1 MLRGKHLLVCVL
13 LSLSACG
20 GGGSDGGSDDFP
32 NVPPTQGNRILGMD
46 VKEVPSVTYAAAYG
60 EAVALGV
67 REVSVSLDW
76 VGLEPTVGNYDD
88 TLPGLIEAFYP
99 TQSAYLT
106 LVLRPLDTAGPRL
119 PADLAGLPF
128 DDPAVI
134 TAFEN
139 FLTHLYG
146 QLSNMNSSGRLRWI
160 HVGNEIDSDLGS
172 DSVKWTQWQT
182 FFSAAKTRIES
193 LWGAGIEVSSV
204 VQFGGLKNPAVLARY
219 NNLLPLLD
227 AAAVTYYPLDNDLT
241 MRPTTEVA
249 ADFSYIVNT
258 IGGKQILLQE
268 CGYASSAVNLSS
280 EADQADFI
288 SAVFAAWDTHRA
300 RIDLIDFTWQ
310 YDVSEATADQWV
322 IDYGMSGQPNENEF
336 KHYLWSLGLHNH
348 DSTEKLAWQRLRNEM
363 VARDWIK

>member
-1 MLRGKHLLVCVL
+1 MLRGNHLLVFVL

-20 GGGSDGGSDDFP
+20 GGGSDGGSD
-32 NVPPTQGNRILGMD
+32 NSQGGPPAQGNRILGLD
-46 VKEVPSVTYAAAYG
+46 VKEVPSVTYATAYG

-99 TQSAYLT
+99 TQSADLT

-146 QLSNMNSSGRLRWI
+146 QLSNMNASGRLRWI

-172 DSVKWTQWQT
+172 DNVKWTQWQT

-227 AAAVTYYPLDNDLT
+227 AAAVTYYPLDSDLT

-348 DSTEKLAWQRLRNEM
+348 DSTEKLAWQRLQNEM
-363 VARDWIK
+363 EARDWIK